1 MRGKKEDWGGWPSQP
16 GGMRVWAVSAAG
28 EAANRCWR
36 LYFTEPVLASAAHIL
51 FHRACLLQ
59 KHSFWVQVT
68 STAQGRAF
76 STFCKGRSWGT
87 FRAPGNM
94 ELLWHLQDGCLG
106 ITEEMA
112 FLAQSSAL
120 SPCSMGTETHPPQMA
135 QWATDIFEGRWS
147 GHRKKTS
154 WMSLS
159 NGSGQT
165 GLQYNHWGI
174 TKITER
180 DLNGDTQ
187 GSETWRCEM
196 NSAKCGLSPLVGPRC
211 DPQAREIWGN
221 WRSWY

>member
-16 GGMRVWAVSAAG
+16 GGCVS
-28 EAANRCWR
+28 EQWVQREELRTDDEDSISQSLCSLR
-36 LYFTEPVLASAAHIL
+36 QHIYYFTELPSC
-51 FHRACLLQ
+51 R
-59 KHSFWVQVT
+59 
-68 STAQGRAF
+68 STASGSKWQAPPRAEP
-76 STFCKGRSWGT
+76 SPPSVRDAAGARLGLPGT
-87 FRAPGNM
+87 WNCSGISNHRRDGIPGTV
-94 ELLWHLQDGCLG
+94 LSV
-106 ITEEMA
+106 IT
-112 FLAQSSAL
+112 LDTS
-120 SPCSMGTETHPPQMA
+120 SMGTETHPPQMA

-147 GHRKKTS
+147 GHRKKMS
-154 WMSLS
+154 WMSLG

-180 DLNGDTQ
+180 DLNGDTH

-196 NSAKCGLSPLVGPRC
+196 NSAKCGLSPLVGPHC